1 MMNVDILKQLFP
13 STNIETLEKYVEP
26 INDTF
31 VNYDISNTLRQAAF
45 MAQVGHESSGL
56 RIIKEN
62 LNYSVKG
69 LKSTFPKYFPGNLA
83 DLYAKQPEKIAN
95 RVYANR
101 MGNGDEASGDG
112 WKFRGRGLI
121 QITGKNNYTNLAKE
135 FNMNLNA
142 VIIWLENPQGATF
155 SAGWF
160 WHLRNLNDYADH
172 DDIVKITKLIN
183 GGTNGLQERKKLYS
197 LAKDI
202 LSHVGA

>member
-13 STNIETLEKYVEP
+13 STNTETLEKYVKP

-69 LKSTFPKYFPGNLA
+69 LKSTFPKYFPRNLA

-101 MGNGDEASGDG
+101 MGNGDESSGDG

-121 QITGKNNYTNLAKE
+121 QITGKNNYSSLAKE
-135 FNMNLNA
+135 FNMSLDE
-142 VIIWLENPQGATF
+142 VTKWLETSEGATL

-160 WHLRNLNDYADH
+160 WHLRNLNDYADD